1 MEVAI
6 VVIIV
11 FVVLLIAIIVLLRLA
26 SRYNWCTCC
35 DDDDDDDVS
44 SGDEQTM
51 NAAEESRVDEV
62 YRCED
67 AMLRDGDEDDEDYKQ
82 VGYTEDGSGEEI
94 KNEDYEKFER
104 LRNGAGENEEF
115 IVNNMEESLL

>member
-1 MEVAI
+1 M
-6 VVIIV
+6 
-11 FVVLLIAIIVLLRLA
+11 LLRLA

-35 DDDDDDDVS
+35 DDDDDDDAS

-67 AMLRDGDEDDEDYKQ
+67 AMLRDDEDEEDYKQ
-82 VGYTEDGSGEEI
+82 AGYTEDGSGEEI

-104 LRNGAGENEEF
+104 LRANGVGENEEF